1 MKNIITNFSEF
12 INEHKIN
19 EEMAQLREHSW
30 TKDDTILTL
39 YYVKYGLKNIPVND
53 EKELAEWII
62 GASKVS
68 LDRQAANIRYL
79 LGYDPS
85 DNYVLDAY
93 SALQSEVVEE
103 YGKMD
108 RGQLQSIVENIIMK
122 TDKDKNKQIIKAK
135 AMEKDKKIVSKR
147 HKEASN
153 QALEDALRRMG
164 KDPSKFKSLGRRDK

>member
-1 MKNIITNFSEF
+1 MGQK
-12 INEHKIN
+12 
-19 EEMAQLREHSW
+19 REHSW

-79 LGYDPS
+79 LGYDPT

-93 SALQSEVVEE
+93 SAIQAEVVEE

-108 RGQLQSIVENIIMK
+108 RGQLQSIVDKIIMK
-122 TDKDKNKQIIKAK
+122 ADQDKNKQLIKAK
-135 AMEKDKKIVSKR
+135 ALEKDKKVITKR
-147 HKEASN
+147 HKEASQKHQKMPYVEWVKTLLN
-153 QALEDALRRMG
+153 LKVLEEETNNY
-164 KDPSKFKSLGRRDK
+164 KSFKHFNFY